1 MSYET
6 RDVFQAWLRHGRA
19 LALALTAAVVA
30 ACSGQGDGSV
40 GVGTG
45 QDPDP
50 VAPDFPIA
58 YTKGPLNDADDE
70 LQVNTDLRDILRF
83 AVGTDLYVR
92 DRASPTAPERNV
104 SMRFTEGTGDVSG
117 VEISSDGRKVLFA
130 MRGPVDEGLALDDP
144 LQPKWNIWEYELA
157 TDRLR
162 RLIVSDL
169 TAQQGHDLSPHYLP
183 DGRIIF
189 ASTRQQTAKAIL
201 INDGK
206 PQYDARDE
214 DREEPAFVLHVMRD
228 DGRDEF
234 KQVSFNQ
241 SSDYEPT
248 VLDNGK
254 VLFSRWDHA
263 GSVNGI
269 HLYQMNP
276 DGTELELLYGAESHL
291 TGTNNGTVQFVS
303 AREMLDGRIMAIL
316 RPFDHPELGGAI
328 TIIDAKTYVEN
339 TQPVASSPGMPGPA
353 QTAATPNQVR
363 TDLEPSP
370 GGRFSSAFPLW
381 DGTGR
386 VLTTWSICRLE
397 EPDPANPTDPTA
409 VIYRPCTPERL
420 AATNPAPVVA
430 PPLYGVWMYD
440 PQTQTQQPIVIGQEG
455 VIISDIVAAQPR
467 RNPLFIPDKLP
478 GVDFDADLAAEE
490 VGIINIRS
498 VYDLDG
504 MASLDGTTTVDI
516 AAIANPVV
524 TPPANRPA
532 RFLRIEKAV
541 AIPDEDTVDL
551 DDTAFGPSIQ
561 QGMRE
566 VIGYAP
572 IEPDGSVRVKV
583 PANVALA
590 VSVLDG
596 NSRRIRA
603 RHQNW
608 IQVVPGQELT
618 CNGCHRPTSGLSH
631 GRSTAFNAVYAGA
644 PSTGMAFPGSVAT
657 FSPDAGETMAETR
670 TRVSCQTDCAAL
682 EPSVD
687 VLYTDVWTDP
697 AVATPAAPVSY
708 LYSNLKTLAPTSI
721 NCIQKWTARCR
732 TIINYETH
740 IHPLWKTPRLVL
752 DAMGNQIGNNTCAQ
766 SGCHAPVNAMNAA
779 MVPAG
784 QLDLSD
790 GISPDEADQF
800 NAYRELL
807 FTDDRQ
813 ILVGGAIVDEQRQNG
828 VDAMG
833 NPILETIP
841 VDPPMTSAGARQS
854 TGFFSCFDVGG
865 TGCPSRS
872 HVGYM
877 SVDELRLV
885 AEWLDIGAQ
894 YYNNPFD
901 VPVM

>member
-6 RDVFQAWLRHGRA
+6 RNVFQACLRVGRA
-19 LALALTAAVVA
+19 AVLALTVAMIA
-30 ACSGQGDGSV
+30 ACGGSGDGSV
-40 GVGTG
+40 GIGTG
-45 QDPDP
+45 QAPDP

-58 YTKGPLNDADDE
+58 YTKGPLLDEDME

-83 AVGTDLYVR
+83 AVGTDLYLR
-92 DRASPTAPERNV
+92 DRASPTAPERNITA
-104 SMRFTEGTGDVSG
+104 RFTEGEGDVMG
-117 VEISSDGRKVLFA
+117 AEISSDGRRVLFA
-130 MRGPVDEGLALDDP
+130 MRGPVDPDLALDDED
-144 LQPKWNIWEYELA
+144 QPKWNIWEYTLA

-183 DGRIIF
+183 DGRILF
-189 ASTRQQTAKAIL
+189 VSTRQQTAKAIL

-234 KQVSFNQ
+234 RQVSFNQ

-248 VLDNGK
+248 VLDSGK

-263 GSVNGI
+263 GSNNGI

-291 TGTNNGTVQFVS
+291 TGTNNGAVQFIS
-303 AREMLDGRIMAIL
+303 AREMPDGRIMAIV

-328 TIIDAKTYVEN
+328 TIIDTPTYVEN
-339 TQPVASSPGMPGPA
+339 TQPVASSVGMTGPA

-363 TDLEPSP
+363 TDLEPST

-397 EPDPANPTDPTA
+397 EPDPADPTG
-409 VIYRPCTPERL
+409 VIFVPCTPERL
-420 AATNPAPVVA
+420 AVTDPAPVVA

-440 PQTQTQQPIVIGQEG
+440 PVTQTQQPIVIGQEG
-455 VIISDIVAAQPR
+455 VVVADVVAAQPR
-467 RNPLFIPDKLP
+467 RAPTSIPDKLP
-478 GVDFDADLAAEE
+478 GIDFDRELAAEGA
-490 VGIINIRS
+490 GIINIRS

-504 MASLDGTTTVDI
+504 VASVNI
-516 AAIANPVV
+516 AAVADPVI
-524 TPPANRPA
+524 TPPAQRPA

-551 DDTAFGPSIQ
+551 DNTAFGPNIQ

-572 IEPDGSVRVKV
+572 IEPDGSVRIKV

-590 VSVLDG
+590 LSVLDVNG
-596 NSRRIRA
+596 RRTSA

-608 IQVVPGQELT
+608 LQVAAGQELT
-618 CNGCHRPTSGLSH
+618 CNGCHVPTSNLSH
-631 GRSTAFNAVYAGA
+631 GRSTSFNAAYAGA
-644 PSTGMAFPGSVAT
+644 TSTGVAFPNTVAT

-687 VLYTDVWTDP
+687 VRYTDVWTNP
-697 AVATPAAPVSY
+697 AVATPSAPISY
-708 LYSNLKTLAPTSI
+708 LYTNLTTMAPNNV
-721 NCIQKWTARCR
+721 NCIGSWTPACR

-740 IHPLWKTPRLVL
+740 IHPLWNAPRNVL
-752 DAMGNQIGNNTCAQ
+752 DPNNNMTVIGSNTCAQ

-784 QLDLSD
+784 QLDLTDGPSD
-790 GISPDEADQF
+790 DEADHF
-800 NAYRELL
+800 RAYRELL
-807 FTDDRQ
+807 FADDRQ
-813 ILVGGAIVDEQRQNG
+813 ILNGGALQDEQVQIG

-833 NPILETIP
+833 NPILAP
-841 VDPPMTSAGARQS
+841 VSIAPSMTSAGARQS
-854 TGFFSCFDVGG
+854 RFFSCFDVGG

-872 HVGYM
+872 HVGYL
-877 SVDELRLV
+877 SVDELRLI

>member
-1 MSYET
+1 MSNET
-6 RDVFQAWLRHGRA
+6 RNAWQVLLRHGRVLA
-19 LALALTAAVVA
+19 LALAVCTVA
-30 ACSGQGDGSV
+30 ACSGEGDGSV

-58 YTKGPLNDADDE
+58 YTKGPLNNEDE
-70 LQVNTDLRDILRF
+70 DLQVNTDLRDILRF
-83 AVGTDLYVR
+83 AVGTDLYMR

-104 SMRFTEGTGDVSG
+104 TLRFTEGMGDVSG
-117 VEISSDGRKVLFA
+117 VEISSDGKKVLFA
-130 MRGPVDEGLALDDP
+130 MRGPVDEDLDLDDP
-144 LQPKWNIWEYELA
+144 DQPKWNIWEYVIA
-157 TDRLR
+157 TDTLR

-214 DREEPAFVLHVMRD
+214 DRDNPAFVLHVMRD

-263 GSVNGI
+263 GGVNGI

-291 TGTNNGTVQFVS
+291 TGTNNGTVQFIS
-303 AREMLDGRIMAIL
+303 AREMLDGRIMAIV

-328 TIIDAKTYVEN
+328 TIIDTKTYVEN
-339 TQPVASSPGMPGPA
+339 TQPVAASVGMTGPA

-386 VLTTWSICRLE
+386 VLTTWAICRLE
-397 EPDPANPTDPTA
+397 EPDPGNPTDPTA
-409 VIYRPCTPERL
+409 VIFVPCTAEKL
-420 AATNPAPVVA
+420 AATNPPPVVA

-440 PQTQTQQPIVIGQEG
+440 PVTQTQQPIVIGKEG
-455 VIISDIVAAQPR
+455 VIVSDIVAAQPR
-467 RNPLFIPDKLP
+467 RPQMSIPDKLP
-478 GVDFDADLAAEE
+478 GVDFDSDLVAEE
-490 VGIINIRS
+490 AGIINIRS

-504 MASLDGTTTVDI
+504 VASVNI
-516 AAIANPVV
+516 AAVANPVI
-524 TPPANRPA
+524 TAPGNRPA

-551 DDTAFGPSIQ
+551 DDTAFGPNIG

-590 VSVLDG
+590 LSVLDG
-596 NSRRIRA
+596 NARRITA

-608 IQVVPGQELT
+608 IQVVPGQELS
-618 CNGCHRPTSGLSH
+618 CNGCHVPTSNLSH
-631 GRSTAFNAVYAGA
+631 GRSTAFNSAYAGA
-644 PSTGMAFPGSVAT
+644 PSTGIAFPGSVGT

-682 EPSVD
+682 KPSVD

-697 AVATPAAPVSY
+697 ALATPANPITYS
-708 LYSNLKTLAPTSI
+708 YSNLTTLAPTSI
-721 NCIQKWTARCR
+721 NCIQNWTARCR

-752 DAMGNQIGNNTCAQ
+752 NGMGMQIGDHTCAQ

-779 MVPAG
+779 VVPAG

-790 GISPDEADQF
+790 GVSPDEADHF
-800 NAYRELL
+800 NSYQELL
-807 FTDDRQ
+807 FADDRQ
-813 ILVGGAIVDEQRQNG
+813 ILVGGAIVDEQVQIG

-833 NPILETIP
+833 NPILAP
-841 VDPPMTSAGARQS
+841 VSIAPPMTSAGARQS
-854 TGFFSCFDVGG
+854 RFFSCFDVGG
-865 TGCPSRS
+865 TGCRTLS

-877 SVDELRLV
+877 STDELRLV

>member
-6 RDVFQAWLRHGRA
+6 RNVVQAWLRHGRV
-19 LALALTAAVVA
+19 LALALVVTVVA
-30 ACSGQGDGSV
+30 ACSGEGDGSV
-40 GVGTG
+40 GVGSG

-58 YTKGPLNDADDE
+58 YTKGPLNNEDE
-70 LQVNTDLRDILRF
+70 DLQVNTDLRDILRF
-83 AVGTDLYVR
+83 AVGTDLYMR
-92 DRASPTAPERNV
+92 DRASPTAAERNV
-104 SMRFTEGTGDVSG
+104 TLRFTKGTGDVSG
-117 VEISSDGRKVLFA
+117 VEISSDGKKVLFS

-144 LQPKWNIWEYELA
+144 DQPKWNVWEYVIA
-157 TDRLR
+157 TDTLR

-189 ASTRQQTAKAIL
+189 VSTRQQTAKAIL

-214 DREEPAFVLHVMRD
+214 DRDNPAFVLHVMRD

-263 GSVNGI
+263 GNVNGI

-291 TGTNNGTVQFVS
+291 TGTNLGSVQFVS
-303 AREMLDGRIMAIL
+303 AREMLDGRVMAIV

-328 TIIDAKTYVEN
+328 TIIDTKTYVEN
-339 TQPVASSPGMPGPA
+339 TQPVAASVGMTGPA
-353 QTAATPNQVR
+353 QTPATPNQVR
-363 TDLEPSP
+363 TDLAPSP

-381 DGTGR
+381 DGTSR

-409 VIYRPCTPERL
+409 VLYRPCTPERL
-420 AATNPAPVVA
+420 AATNPPPVVA

-440 PQTQTQQPIVIGQEG
+440 PVTQTQQPIVIGEEG

-467 RNPLFIPDKLP
+467 RAQMSIPDKLP
-478 GVDFDADLAAEE
+478 GIDFDADLVAEE
-490 VGIINIRS
+490 AGIINVRS

-504 MASLDGTTTVDI
+504 VASVNI
-516 AAIANPVV
+516 AGVANPAI
-524 TPPANRPA
+524 TAPGNRPA

-541 AIPDEDTVDL
+541 AIPDEDTLDL
-551 DDTAFGPSIQ
+551 DDTAFGPNIG

-590 VSVLDG
+590 LSVLDG
-596 NSRRIRA
+596 NARRITA

-618 CNGCHRPTSGLSH
+618 CNGCHVPTSDLSH
-631 GRSTAFNAVYAGA
+631 GRSTAFNSAYAGA
-644 PSTGMAFPGSVAT
+644 PSTGIAFPGSVST

-682 EPSVD
+682 KPSVD

-697 AVATPAAPVSY
+697 AVATPGTPITYS
-708 LYSNLKTLAPTSI
+708 YSNLTTLAPTNV
-721 NCIQKWTARCR
+721 NCIQNWTARCR

-740 IHPLWKTPRLVL
+740 IHPLWKTPRPVMNG
-752 DAMGNQIGNNTCAQ
+752 MGVQIGSNTCAQ
-766 SGCHAPVNAMNAA
+766 SGCHAAVTVANAA
-779 MVPAG
+779 MIPAG

-790 GISPDEADQF
+790 GVSPDEAAHF
-800 NAYRELL
+800 NSYQELL
-807 FTDDRQ
+807 FADDRQ
-813 ILVGGAIVDEQRQNG
+813 ILVGGAIVDEQVQIG

-833 NPILETIP
+833 NPILAP
-841 VDPPMTSAGARQS
+841 VSLAPPMTSAGARQS
-854 TGFFSCFDVGG
+854 RFFSCFDAGG
-865 TGCPSRS
+865 SGCPSRS

-877 SVDELRLV
+877 TADELRLV

-901 VPVM
+901 APVM

>member
-6 RDVFQAWLRHGRA
+6 RNVCEACLRGGRA
-19 LALALTAAVVA
+19 AVLALTIAMIA
-30 ACSGQGDGSV
+30 ACGGGGDGSV

-58 YTKGPLNDADDE
+58 YTKGPLLDEDME

-83 AVGTDLYVR
+83 AVGTDLYLR
-92 DRASPTAPERNV
+92 DRASPTAPERNI
-104 SMRFTEGTGDVSG
+104 SARFTEGQGDVMG
-117 VEISSDGRKVLFA
+117 VEISSDGRRVLFA
-130 MRGPVDEGLALDDP
+130 MRGPVDPDLDLDDED
-144 LQPKWNIWEYELA
+144 QPKWNIWEYTIA

-183 DGRIIF
+183 DGRILF
-189 ASTRQQTAKAIL
+189 VSTRQQTAKAIL

-234 KQVSFNQ
+234 RQVSFNQ

-263 GSVNGI
+263 GSNNGI

-291 TGTNNGTVQFVS
+291 TGTNNSAVQFVS
-303 AREMLDGRIMAIL
+303 AREMPDGRIMAIV
-316 RPFDHPELGGAI
+316 RQFDHPELGGAI
-328 TIIDAKTYVEN
+328 TIIDTPTYVEN
-339 TQPVASSPGMPGPA
+339 TQPVASSVGMTGPA

-363 TDLEPSP
+363 TDLEPST

-397 EPDPANPTDPTA
+397 EPDPADPTG
-409 VIYRPCTPERL
+409 VIFVPCTAERL

-440 PQTQTQQPIVIGQEG
+440 PVTQTQQPIVIGEEG
-455 VIISDIVAAQPR
+455 VLVADVVAAQPR
-467 RNPLFIPDKLP
+467 RTPTSIPDKLP
-478 GVDFDADLAAEE
+478 GVDFDAELAAEGA
-490 VGIINIRS
+490 GIINIRS

-504 MASLDGTTTVDI
+504 VASVNI
-516 AAIANPVV
+516 AAVADPVI
-524 TPPANRPA
+524 TPPSQRPA

-551 DDTAFGPSIQ
+551 DNTAFGPNIQ

-572 IEPDGSVRVKV
+572 IEPDGSVRIKV

-590 VSVLDG
+590 LSVLDANG
-596 NSRRIRA
+596 RRTSA

-608 IQVVPGQELT
+608 LQVVAGQELT
-618 CNGCHRPTSGLSH
+618 CNGCHVPTSNLSH
-631 GRSTAFNAVYAGA
+631 GRSTAFNAAYAGA
-644 PSTGMAFPGSVAT
+644 TSTGVAFPNTVAT

-687 VLYTDVWTDP
+687 VRYTDVWTDP
-697 AVATPAAPVSY
+697 AVATPSAPISY
-708 LYSNLKTLAPTSI
+708 LYTNLTTTAPNNV
-721 NCIQKWTARCR
+721 NCIGTWTPACR

-740 IHPLWKTPRLVL
+740 IHPLWNAPRNIL
-752 DAMGNQIGNNTCAQ
+752 DPNDNVTVIGSNTCAQ

-784 QLDLSD
+784 QLDLTDGPSD
-790 GISPDEADQF
+790 DEADHF
-800 NAYRELL
+800 RAYRELL
-807 FTDDRQ
+807 FADDRQ
-813 ILVGGAIVDEQRQNG
+813 ILNGGALQDEQVQIG

-833 NPILETIP
+833 NPILAP
-841 VDPPMTSAGARQS
+841 VSIAPSMTSAGARQS
-854 TGFFSCFDVGG
+854 RFFSCFDVGG

-872 HVGYM
+872 HFGFM
-877 SVDELRLV
+877 SLDELRLI

>member
-1 MSYET
+1 MSHET
-6 RDVFQAWLRHGRA
+6 RSLLRAVRFGL
-19 LALALTAAVVA
+19 LALAVAVIA
-30 ACSGQGDGSV
+30 ACTGDGDGSV

-58 YTKGPLNDADDE
+58 YTKGPLFDEDDA

-83 AVGTDLYVR
+83 AVGTDLYLR
-92 DRASPTAPERNV
+92 DRASPTAPERNI
-104 SMRFTEGTGDVSG
+104 SRRFTQGTGDVMG

-144 LQPKWNIWEYELA
+144 DQPKWNIWEYVIA
-157 TDRLR
+157 TDSLR
-162 RLIVSDL
+162 RLIVSNL
-169 TAQQGHDLSPHYLP
+169 TAQQGHDISPHYLA

-201 INDGK
+201 LNDGK
-206 PQYDARDE
+206 PQFDARDE

-248 VLDNGK
+248 MLDNGK

-263 GSVNGI
+263 GNVNGI
-269 HLYQMNP
+269 HLYTMNP
-276 DGTELELLYGAESHL
+276 DGTELELYYGAESHL
-291 TGTNNGTVQFVS
+291 TGTNNGEVQFVS
-303 AREMLDGRIMAIL
+303 AREMLDGRVMAIL

-328 TIIDAKTYVEN
+328 TIIDTPTYVEN
-339 TQPVASSPGMPGPA
+339 TQAVVSSVGMSGPA

-363 TDLEPSP
+363 TDLVPSA

-381 DGTGR
+381 DGTNR
-386 VLTTWSICRLE
+386 VLTTWAICRLE

-409 VIYRPCTPERL
+409 VVYVPCTPQRL

-440 PQTQTQQPIVIGQEG
+440 PVTQTQQPIVIGEEG
-455 VIISDIVAAQPR
+455 VLISEIVAAQPR
-467 RNPLFIPDKLP
+467 RNPTNIPDKMP
-478 GVDFDADLAAEE
+478 GVDFDQDLAAEGA
-490 VGIINIRS
+490 GILNIRS
-498 VYDLDG
+498 VYDIDG
-504 MASLDGTTTVDI
+504 VASVNI
-516 AAIANPVV
+516 AGVADSVI
-524 TPPANRPA
+524 TPAANRPA
-532 RFLRIEKAV
+532 RFLRVEKAV

-551 DDTAFGPSIQ
+551 EDTAFGPNIQ

-566 VIGYAP
+566 IVAYAP

-590 VSVLDG
+590 VSVLDANG
-596 NSRRIRA
+596 RRITA

-608 IQVVPGQELT
+608 LQLAPGQELT
-618 CNGCHRPTSGLSH
+618 CNGCHAPASNLSH
-631 GRSTAFNAVYAGA
+631 GRSESFNAVYAGA
-644 PSTGMAFPGSVAT
+644 TATGVPFPNTVGT

-687 VLYTDVWTDP
+687 IVYSDVWTDP
-697 AVATPAAPVSY
+697 AATTPAASFSY
-708 LYSNLKTLAPTSI
+708 LYTNLTTTPPANV
-721 NCIQKWTARCR
+721 NCIATWTPACR
-732 TIINYETH
+732 VAIHYETH
-740 IHPLWKTPRLVL
+740 IHPLWSTPRQVIDPMTMAVL
-752 DAMGNQIGNNTCAQ
+752 ADNTCAQ

-784 QLDLSD
+784 QLDLTD
-790 GISPDEADQF
+790 GPSADEPDQF

-807 FTDDRQ
+807 FPDNRQ
-813 ILVGGAIVDEQRQNG
+813 ILMGGAIVDEQVDIGGG
-828 VDAMG
+828 VLA
-833 NPILETIP
+833 P
-841 VDPPMTSAGARQS
+841 VSIAPSMTGAGAFISR
-854 TGFFSCFDVGG
+854 FFSCFDVGG

-872 HVGYM
+872 HVGYL
-877 SVDELRLV
+877 SRDELKLI

-894 YYNNPFD
+894 YYNDPFA

>member
-1 MSYET
+1 
-6 RDVFQAWLRHGRA
+6 
-19 LALALTAAVVA
+19 
-30 ACSGQGDGSV
+30 
-40 GVGTG
+40 
-45 QDPDP
+45 
-50 VAPDFPIA
+50 
-58 YTKGPLNDADDE
+58 
-70 LQVNTDLRDILRF
+70 
-83 AVGTDLYVR
+83 
-92 DRASPTAPERNV
+92 
-104 SMRFTEGTGDVSG
+104 
-117 VEISSDGRKVLFA
+117 
-130 MRGPVDEGLALDDP
+130 
-144 LQPKWNIWEYELA
+144 
-157 TDRLR
+157 
-162 RLIVSDL
+162 
-169 TAQQGHDLSPHYLP
+169 
-183 DGRIIF
+183 
-189 ASTRQQTAKAIL
+189 
-201 INDGK
+201 
-206 PQYDARDE
+206 
-214 DREEPAFVLHVMRD
+214 MRD

-234 KQVSFNQ
+234 RQVSFNQ

-263 GSVNGI
+263 GNNNGI

-291 TGTNNGTVQFVS
+291 TGTNNSAVQFVS
-303 AREMLDGRIMAIL
+303 AREMPDGRIMAIV
-316 RPFDHPELGGAI
+316 RQFDHPELGGAI
-328 TIIDAKTYVEN
+328 TIIDTPTYVEN
-339 TQPVASSPGMPGPA
+339 TQPVASSVGMTGPA

-363 TDLEPSP
+363 TDLAPST

-397 EPDPANPTDPTA
+397 EPDPADPTG
-409 VIYRPCTPERL
+409 VIFVPCTAERL

-440 PQTQTQQPIVIGQEG
+440 PVTQTQQPIVIGAEG
-455 VIISDIVAAQPR
+455 VLVADVVAAQPR
-467 RNPLFIPDKLP
+467 RTPTSIPDKLP
-478 GVDFDADLAAEE
+478 GVDFDAELAAEGA
-490 VGIINIRS
+490 GIINIRS

-504 MASLDGTTTVDI
+504 VASVNI
-516 AAIANPVV
+516 AAIADPVI
-524 TPPANRPA
+524 TPPSQRPA

-551 DDTAFGPSIQ
+551 DNTAFGPNIQ

-572 IEPDGSVRVKV
+572 IEPDGSVRIKV

-590 VSVLDG
+590 LSVLDANG
-596 NSRRIRA
+596 RRTSA

-608 IQVVPGQELT
+608 LQVVPGQELT
-618 CNGCHRPTSGLSH
+618 CNGCHVPTSNLSH
-631 GRSTAFNAVYAGA
+631 GRSTAFNAAYAGA
-644 PSTGMAFPGSVAT
+644 TSTGVAFPNTVGT

-687 VLYTDVWTDP
+687 VRYTDVWTDP
-697 AVATPAAPVSY
+697 AVATPSAPISY
-708 LYSNLKTLAPTSI
+708 LYTNLTTMAPNNV
-721 NCIQKWTARCR
+721 NCIGTWTPACR

-740 IHPLWKTPRLVL
+740 IHPLWNAPRNVL
-752 DAMGNQIGNNTCAQ
+752 DPNDNVTVIGSNTCAQ
-766 SGCHAPVNAMNAA
+766 SGCHAPVNAMNTA

-784 QLDLSD
+784 QLDLTDGPSD
-790 GISPDEADQF
+790 DEADHF
-800 NAYRELL
+800 RAYRELL
-807 FTDDRQ
+807 FADDRQ
-813 ILVGGAIVDEQRQNG
+813 ILNGGALQDEQVQIG

-833 NPILETIP
+833 NPILAP
-841 VDPPMTSAGARQS
+841 VSISASMTSAGARQS
-854 TGFFSCFDVGG
+854 RFFSCFDVGG

-872 HVGYM
+872 HVGFM
-877 SVDELRLV
+877 SLDELRLV

>member
-6 RDVFQAWLRHGRA
+6 RSVLGTCCRHGRA
-19 LALALTAAVVA
+19 LLFTLAALAIA
-30 ACSGQGDGSV
+30 ACSGGGDGSV
-40 GVGTG
+40 GIGTG

-58 YTKGPLNDADDE
+58 YTKGPLNNEDE
-70 LQVNTDLRDILRF
+70 DLQVNADLRDVLRF

-104 SMRFTEGTGDVSG
+104 TERFTEGTGDVQG

-144 LQPKWNIWEYELA
+144 DQPKWNVWEYEIA
-157 TDRLR
+157 TDQLR
-162 RLIVSDL
+162 RLVVSDL

-189 ASTRQQTAKAIL
+189 VSTRQQTAKAIL

-234 KQVSFNQ
+234 RQVSFNQ
-241 SSDYEPT
+241 SSDFEPT

-276 DGTELELLYGAESHL
+276 DGTGLELLYGAESHL
-291 TGTNNGTVQFVS
+291 TGTNNGAVQFVS
-303 AREMLDGRIMAIL
+303 GREMLDGRIMAIL

-328 TIIDAKTYVEN
+328 TIIDTGTYVEN
-339 TQPVASSPGMPGPA
+339 MQPVASSPGMPGPA
-353 QTAATPNQVR
+353 QTAATPTQVR

-386 VLTTWSICRLE
+386 VLTAWSICRLE
-397 EPDPANPTDPTA
+397 EPDPANPLDG
-409 VIYRPCTPERL
+409 VLYLPCTPERL

-440 PQTQTQQPIVIGQEG
+440 PATQTQQPIVIGEEG
-455 VIISDIVAAQPR
+455 VIISEVVAAQPR
-467 RNPLFIPDKLP
+467 PTPASIPDRLP
-478 GVDFDADLAAEE
+478 GVDFDAELATEE
-490 VGIINIRS
+490 VGILNIRS

-504 MASLDGTTTVDI
+504 VASVDI
-516 AAIANPVV
+516 AAMANPVL
-524 TPPANRPA
+524 TPPSQRPA

-551 DDTAFGPSIQ
+551 DNTAIGPNIQ

-590 VSVLDG
+590 LSVLDV
-596 NSRRIRA
+596 NARRTSA

-618 CNGCHRPTSGLSH
+618 CNGCHVPASNLSH
-631 GRSTAFNAVYAGA
+631 GRSDSFNAAYSGA
-644 PSTGMAFPGSVAT
+644 PSTGAAFPGTVGT
-657 FSPDAGETMAETR
+657 FSPDMGETMAETR

-682 EPSVD
+682 VPSVD
-687 VLYTDVWTDP
+687 VLYTDVWTDA
-697 AVATPAAPVSY
+697 AVATPADPISY
-708 LYSNLKTLAPTSI
+708 LYANLTTTAPTNV
-721 NCIQKWTARCR
+721 NCIGEWTARCR

-740 IHPLWKTPRLVL
+740 IHPLWSTPRPVL
-752 DAMGNQIGNNTCAQ
+752 DGMGVQIGDNTCAQ

-784 QLDLSD
+784 QLDLTN
-790 GISPDEADQF
+790 GASPDEAAQF
-800 NAYRELL
+800 NSYRELL
-807 FTDDRQ
+807 FADDRQ
-813 ILVGGAIVDEQRQNG
+813 VLVNGAIQDEQVQIG

-833 NPILETIP
+833 NPILAP
-841 VDPPMTSAGARQS
+841 VSIAPPMSGAGARQS
-854 TGFFSCFDVGG
+854 RFFNCFDVGG
-865 TGCPSRS
+865 TGCASSP
-872 HVGYM
+872 HVGFM
-877 SVDELRLV
+877 SPDELRIV

>member
-6 RDVFQAWLRHGRA
+6 RNVERRWLRHGRV
-19 LALALTAAVVA
+19 LAATWVLAAVA
-30 ACSGQGDGSV
+30 ACTGDGDGSV
-40 GVGTG
+40 GIGTG

-50 VAPDFPIA
+50 VAPDFAIA

-70 LQVNTDLRDILRF
+70 LQVNADLRDILRF

-104 SMRFTEGTGDVSG
+104 TRRFTEGTGDVSG
-117 VEISSDGRKVLFA
+117 VEISGDGRKVLFA

-162 RLIVSDL
+162 RLIVNDL
-169 TAQQGHDLSPHYLP
+169 TAGLGHDLSPHYLP

-189 ASTRQQTAKAIL
+189 VSTRQQTAKAIL
-201 INDGK
+201 VNDNK
-206 PQYDARDE
+206 PQFDARDE
-214 DREEPAFVLHVMRD
+214 DRQEPAFVLHVMRD
-228 DGRDEF
+228 DGLDNF

-291 TGTNNGTVQFVS
+291 TGTNNGIVQFVS
-303 AREMLDGRIMAIL
+303 AREMLDGRIMAIV

-328 TIIDAKTYVEN
+328 TIIDTQTYVEN
-339 TQPVASSPGMPGPA
+339 TQPVASSPGMTGPA

-420 AATNPAPVVA
+420 AAANPPPVVA

-440 PQTQTQQPIVIGQEG
+440 PTTQTQQPIVIGAEG
-455 VIISDIVAAQPR
+455 VIVSDIVAAQPR
-467 RNPLFIPDKLP
+467 RTPASIPDKLP
-478 GVDFDADLAAEE
+478 GVDFEAELANAGA
-490 VGIINIRS
+490 GIINIRS

-504 MASLDGTTTVDI
+504 LASVDI
-516 AAIANPVV
+516 AAMANPVM
-524 TPPANRPA
+524 TSPANRPA

-551 DDTAFGPSIQ
+551 ENTAFGPNLQ

-566 VIGYAP
+566 IIGYVP

-590 VSVLDG
+590 LSVLDANG
-596 NSRRIRA
+596 RRTSA

-618 CNGCHRPTSGLSH
+618 CNGCHVPASNLSH
-631 GRSTAFNAVYAGA
+631 GRSTAFNAAYAGA
-644 PSTGMAFPGSVAT
+644 ASTGVAFPGSVST
-657 FSPDAGETMAETR
+657 FSPNAGDTMAETR
-670 TRVSCQTDCAAL
+670 TRAICGSTTTCAAL
-682 EPSVD
+682 EPTVD
-687 VLYTDVWTDP
+687 VIYRDVWTE
-697 AVATPAAPVSY
+697 TAALRGADIDY
-708 LYSNLKTLAPTSI
+708 LYTGLPPPASAPASV
-721 NCIQKWTARCR
+721 NC
-732 TIINYETH
+732 
-740 IHPLWKTPRLVL
+740 
-752 DAMGNQIGNNTCAQ
+752 MG
-766 SGCHAPVNAMNAA
+766 
-779 MVPAG
+779 
-784 QLDLSD
+784 D
-790 GISPDEADQF
+790 
-800 NAYRELL
+800 
-807 FTDDRQ
+807 
-813 ILVGGAIVDEQRQNG
+813 
-828 VDAMG
+828 
-833 NPILETIP
+833 
-841 VDPPMTSAGARQS
+841 
-854 TGFFSCFDVGG
+854 
-865 TGCPSRS
+865 
-872 HVGYM
+872 
-877 SVDELRLV
+877 
-885 AEWLDIGAQ
+885 
-894 YYNNPFD
+894 
-901 VPVM
+901 

>member
-1 MSYET
+1 MSHET
-6 RDVFQAWLRHGRA
+6 RSLWQAGWRYNRSVL
-19 LALALTAAVVA
+19 LALAVAAVA
-30 ACSGQGDGSV
+30 ACTGDGDGSV

-58 YTKGPLNDADDE
+58 YTKGPLFDEDDE
-70 LQVNTDLRDILRF
+70 LQTNTDLRDILRF
-83 AVGTDLYVR
+83 AVGTDLYLR
-92 DRASPTAPERNV
+92 DRASPTAPERNI
-104 SMRFTEGTGDVSG
+104 SARFTEGTGDVMG

-130 MRGPVDEGLALDDP
+130 MRGPVDEDLALDDP
-144 LQPKWNIWEYELA
+144 DQPTWNIWEYVIA
-157 TDRLR
+157 TDTLR

-169 TAQQGHDLSPHYLP
+169 TAQQGHDISPHYLS

-201 INDGK
+201 LNDGK
-206 PQYDARDE
+206 PQFDARDE
-214 DREEPAFVLHVMRD
+214 DRDEPAFVLHVMRD

-241 SSDYEPT
+241 SSDFEPT
-248 VLDNGK
+248 MLDNGK

-269 HLYQMNP
+269 HLYTMNP
-276 DGTELELLYGAESHL
+276 DGTELELYYGAESHL
-291 TGTNNGTVQFVS
+291 TGTNNSTVQFVS
-303 AREMLDGRIMAIL
+303 AREMQDGRVMAIL

-328 TIIDAKTYVEN
+328 TIIDTPTYVEN
-339 TQPVASSPGMPGPA
+339 TQAVTSSAGMTGPA

-363 TDLEPSP
+363 TDLAPSP

-386 VLTTWSICRLE
+386 VLTTWAICRLE

-409 VIYRPCTPERL
+409 VVYVPCTAERL
-420 AATNPAPVVA
+420 AVTTPAPVVA

-440 PQTQTQQPIVIGQEG
+440 PATRTQQPIVIGEEG
-455 VIISDIVAAQPR
+455 VLIADVAAAQPR
-467 RNPLFIPDKLP
+467 RNPTNIPDKLP
-478 GVDFDADLAAEE
+478 GVDFDADLAAEGA
-490 VGIINIRS
+490 GILNIRS
-498 VYDLDG
+498 VYDIDG
-504 MASLDGTTTVDI
+504 VASVNI
-516 AAIANPVV
+516 AATADSVI
-524 TPPANRPA
+524 TPATNRPA
-532 RFLRIEKAV
+532 RFLRVEKAV
-541 AIPDEDTVDL
+541 AIPDEDIVDL
-551 DDTAFGPSIQ
+551 EDTAFGPNIQ

-566 VIGYAP
+566 IVAYAP

-590 VSVLDG
+590 VSVLDANG
-596 NSRRIRA
+596 RRISA

-608 IQVVPGQELT
+608 LQVVPGQELT
-618 CNGCHRPTSGLSH
+618 CNGCHAPASNLSH
-631 GRSTAFNAVYAGA
+631 GRSTSFNAAYPGA
-644 PSTGMAFPGSVAT
+644 AANGVPFPNTVGT

-687 VLYTDVWTDP
+687 AVYTDVWTDP
-697 AVATPAAPVSY
+697 AATTPSPSFSY
-708 LYSNLKTLAPTSI
+708 LYTNLITTPPASV
-721 NCIQKWTARCR
+721 NCIATWTPACR
-732 TIINYETH
+732 VVIHYEMH
-740 IHPLWKTPRLVL
+740 LHPLWSAPRQVIDPMTMTVL
-752 DAMGNQIGNNTCAQ
+752 ADNTCAQ
-766 SGCHAPVNAMNAA
+766 SGCHAPVNAMNAP

-784 QLDLSD
+784 QLDLTD
-790 GISPDEADQF
+790 GPSADEPDQF

-807 FTDDRQ
+807 FPDDRQ
-813 ILVGGAIVDEQRQNG
+813 ILNGGMIVDEQVQIG

-833 NPILETIP
+833 NPILAP
-841 VDPPMTSAGARQS
+841 VSISPSMSAAGARIS
-854 TGFFSCFDVGG
+854 RFFSCFDVGG
-865 TGCPSRS
+865 AGCPSRS
-872 HVGYM
+872 HVGYL
-877 SVDELRLV
+877 SPDELKLI

-894 YYNNPFD
+894 YYNDPFA